1 MTTDIRHAECEILPD
16 NDAVAL
22 RMAEILIKAIDSKLA
37 SGAPMARIALSGG
50 STPKRLFE
58 ILARPEMAKRVDW
71 KRVELFYGDE
81 RHVPAGH
88 ADSNH
93 TMATGAL
100 LSHIDI
106 PPSQVHPVPTSG
118 TAEEDA
124 RRYQEELQKAYGSD
138 HLEKNRPLFDV
149 VMLGLGPDGHTA
161 SLFPGQPVLKE
172 KNLWVSTSAPTTAP
186 HERVTLTYPAIA
198 SSDLVVFLITG
209 KGKVPMLKRLREGD
223 PEIPASHITSDG
235 RILILADRAAAGETA

>member
-1 MTTDIRHAECEILPD
+1 MTTDIRHAEVEILPD
-16 NDAVAL
+16 NDAVAEK
-22 RMAEILIKAIDSKLA
+22 MAEILIEAIRRKLA
-37 SGAPMARIALSGG
+37 SGAPVARIALSGG

-58 ILARPEMAKRVDW
+58 ILARPDMAGRIDW

-93 TMATGAL
+93 TMALQTL
-100 LSHIDI
+100 LSHVPI
-106 PPSQVHPVPTSG
+106 PPGQVHPVPTAG
-118 TAEEDA
+118 TPAQDA
-124 RRYQEELQKAYGSD
+124 ALYQQALQKAYGSD
-138 HLEKNRPLFDV
+138 VLQKGRPLFDV

-161 SLFPGQPVLKE
+161 SLFPDQPVLGE
-172 KNLWVSTSAPTTAP
+172 KNLWVSTAAPTHVP
-186 HERVTLTYPAIA
+186 HERVTLTYPALA

-223 PEIPASHITSDG
+223 PSIPAAHVTSDG
-235 RILILADRAAAGETA
+235 RILILADRAAAGETP